1 MHMANAAL
9 RQQLPARWSGGHA
22 LSLDVEIFNVLNLL
36 DQRWGLLRVPNT
48 VALQHVGQK
57 VTVSPSEPIF
67 RFDPARAAH
76 STANVES
83 AYQIQLALRY
93 RF

>member
-1 MHMANAAL
+1 M
-9 RQQLPARWSGGHA
+9 RWSDDHA

-36 DQRWGLLRVPNT
+36 NPRWGLVRIPNT
-48 VALQHVGQK
+48 VALQHVGQNLA
-57 VTVSPSEPIF
+57 VTPSEPIF
-67 RFDPARAAH
+67 RFDAARRPY
-76 STANVES
+76 STDNVES